1 MEEQTIDN
9 TLSGVCAAE
18 SLKFYALFM
27 SMRMKGNLGILIYLP
42 TRCCLYLQLAIILRT
57 ESTTHIKLPG

>member
-27 SMRMKGNLGILIYLP
+27 SMRMKGDLP
-42 TRCCLYLQLAIILRT
+42 TDSAFCIVNWLLFSLRIG
-57 ESTTHIKLPG
+57 TTHMTSLNG